1 MLADGVEFYGDQPI
15 YDVFAAASGE
25 VNPDFVWGPT
35 MTQTYAD
42 VSDGFQ
48 KAVTGQG
55 SLFEALE
62 SAQASTISTLE
73 AQAIPV
79 AE

>member
-1 MLADGVEFYGDQPI
+1 MLRVGQKI
-15 YDVFAAASGE
+15 YDVFAEAAE
-25 VNPDFVWGPT
+25 QVNPDFVWGPT

-55 SLFEALE
+55 TLLEALE
-62 SAQASTISTLE
+62 SAQSSTVSALK
-73 AQAIPV
+73 AQSIPV

>member
-1 MLADGVEFYGDQPI
+1 MEFYGGQKI
-15 YDVFAAASGE
+15 YDVFADAATE

-48 KAVTGQG
+48 KAASGQG
-55 SLFEALE
+55 TLLEALQ
-62 SAQASTISTLE
+62 SAQTKTVDALK
-73 AQAIPV
+73 AQSIPV
-79 AE
+79 SE